1 MDTINRNLPSIIL
14 QKSTLSW
21 RRKVT
26 KLRRLDFVGKEP
38 RQRENQKRVNLLVW
52 KLKVGKINMIVKQLM
67 APVSGLLN
75 KLIPD
80 EEEPG
85 LAP

>member
-1 MDTINRNLPSIIL
+1 
-14 QKSTLSW
+14 
-21 RRKVT
+21 
-26 KLRRLDFVGKEP
+26 
-38 RQRENQKRVNLLVW
+38 
-52 KLKVGKINMIVKQLM
+52 MIVKQLM